1 MNRWHVMRIYAG
13 AEFAVCSAMTAAGYV
28 AYCPQYIERRRRGRL
43 ANNLNM
49 VEFALPLFPGYA
61 FVQHDGTFRKEA
73 FETARI
79 KISVF
84 RTSWLRDDQM
94 DAIRDTA
101 NEASKASIERKLQ
114 PGQFAKLLHGVL
126 KGESAKVLRI
136 KGQRALLEF
145 TRGGRKSEMVA
156 MVRDLEA
163 VG

>member
-13 AEFAVCSAMTAAGYV
+13 AEFAVCSAMTAAGFV
-28 AYCPQYIERRRRGRL
+28 AYCPAYIERRRNRYGHRG
-43 ANNLNM
+43 AM
-49 VEFALPLFPGYA
+49 MEYALPLFPGYA
-61 FVQHDGTFRKEA
+61 FVQHDTSFRKEA

-84 RTSWLRDDQM
+84 RTSYLRDDQM

-101 NEASKASIERKLQ
+101 NEASKVTTERKIV

-145 TRGGRKSEMVA
+145 TRGGRRAEMTV

>member
-1 MNRWHVMRIYAG
+1 MTRWHVMRIYAG

-28 AYCPQYIERRRRGRL
+28 AYCPAYIERRRKGGFYSKDRQ
-43 ANNLNM
+43 
-49 VEFALPLFPGYA
+49 EIALPLFPGYA
-61 FVQHDGTFRKEA
+61 FVQHDSTFRKEA

-84 RTSWLRDDQM
+84 RTSYLRDDQM

-101 NEASKASIERKLQ
+101 NEASKVTTERKIV

-136 KGQRALLEF
+136 KGHRALLEF
-145 TRGGRKSEMVA
+145 TRGGRRAEMTV

>member
-1 MNRWHVMRIYAG
+1 
-13 AEFAVCSAMTAAGYV
+13 
-28 AYCPQYIERRRRGRL
+28 
-43 ANNLNM
+43 
-49 VEFALPLFPGYA
+49 
-61 FVQHDGTFRKEA
+61 VQHDSQFRKED

-84 RTSWLRDDQM
+84 RTSYLRDDQM

-101 NEASKASIERKLQ
+101 NEASKVTEVRKIV

-126 KGESAKVLRI
+126 EGESAKVLRI

-145 TRGGRKSEMVA
+145 TRGGRRAEMTV